1 MNVAEFIFVVETFHN
16 ARKMK
21 FRGSRLSKVLLNLL
35 QLAKETWNFA
45 TSNFVYFQKK
55 RETVGL
61 GKLSHTS
68 NHIQYW
74 LLKFEF

>member
-35 QLAKETWNFA
+35 QLAKETWNLRDIKFRL
-45 TSNFVYFQKK
+45 FPKK
-55 RETVGL
+55 TRNRRSGQIITY
-61 GKLSHTS
+61 K
-68 NHIQYW
+68 
-74 LLKFEF
+74 